1 MNQELIRQLSVI
13 TEEEQEILAGGDI
26 DRSRYMEGEGLTV
39 DSRKMLDAGKLIQIR
54 PHTRFVHFPRHR
66 HNYIEVIYMCRG
78 ETRHLIDGRSIVLKE
93 GELLF
98 LNQNAQQE
106 ILPAGE
112 GDVAVNFIILPEFFD
127 VAFKML
133 GEGENLLRDFLIGCL
148 CESGRYDNYL
158 HFHVADVLPVQ
169 NLVEN
174 MIWTIL
180 NDQPDKQTINQTTM
194 GLLFMQLT
202 YCTERLETAGQSFE
216 QNLVLQVLRYIDG
229 NYRDGQLKTLSDMLG
244 FDVYWMSRMI
254 KKLTGRNYK
263 DLLQIKRLN
272 QAAYL
277 LLNTRASVADIS
289 IAVGYDNTSYF
300 HRIFRS
306 YYGLSPKEYRRAN
319 KEGVQGA

>member
-1 MNQELIRQLSVI
+1 MHQELIRRLSVI
-13 TEEEQEILAGGDI
+13 TEEEREILAGRGI
-26 DRSRYMEGEGLTV
+26 DRSRYTEGEGLTI

-66 HNYIEVIYMCRG
+66 HNYIEVIYMCKG
-78 ETRHLIDGRSIVLKE
+78 ETRHRIDGRPIVLKE

-98 LNQNAQQE
+98 LNQNAWQE

-112 GDVAVNFIILPEFFD
+112 EDVAVNFIILPEFFD
-127 VAFKML
+127 VAFTML
-133 GEGENLLRDFLIGCL
+133 GEGENLLRDFLIGYL
-148 CESGRYDNYL
+148 CGSGRYDNYL

-180 NDQPDKQTINQTTM
+180 NDQPDKRTINQTTM

-202 YCTERLETAGQSFE
+202 YYTERLETAGQSFE

-229 NYRDGQLKTLSDMLG
+229 NYRDGQLRTLADMLG
-244 FDVYWMSRMI
+244 YDVYWLSRTI
-254 KKLTGRNYK
+254 RKLTGRNFK
-263 DLLQIKRLN
+263 ELLQIKKLN

-277 LLNTRASVADIS
+277 LLNTRVPVAEIS

-300 HRIFRS
+300 HRIFRA
-306 YYGLSPKEYRRAN
+306 YYGQSPGEYRRAN
-319 KEGVQGA
+319 K

>member
-1 MNQELIRQLSVI
+1 MIEIVPVI
-13 TEEEQEILAGGDI
+13 
-26 DRSRYMEGEGLTV
+26 V
-39 DSRKMLDAGKLIQIR
+39 DHEFAY
-54 PHTRFVHFPRHR
+54 
-66 HNYIEVIYMCRG
+66 NIY
-78 ETRHLIDGRSIVLKE
+78 
-93 GELLF
+93 
-98 LNQNAQQE
+98 
-106 ILPAGE
+106 
-112 GDVAVNFIILPEFFD
+112 
-127 VAFKML
+127 
-133 GEGENLLRDFLIGCL
+133 
-148 CESGRYDNYL
+148 
-158 HFHVADVLPVQ
+158 
-169 NLVEN
+169 
-174 MIWTIL
+174 
-180 NDQPDKQTINQTTM
+180 QTTM

-216 QNLVLQVLRYIDG
+216 QNLVLQVLRYIDE

-319 KEGVQGA
+319 KEGAQGA

>member
-1 MNQELIRQLSVI
+1 MNQELLRQLSVI
-13 TEEEQEILAGGDI
+13 TEEEQEILGGRGEI
-26 DRSRYMEGEGLTV
+26 DRSRYTQGKGMVV
-39 DSRKMLDAGKLIQIR
+39 DCRKMLEAGKLIQIR
-54 PHTRFVHFPRHR
+54 PHTRFIHFPRHR
-66 HNYIEVIYMCRG
+66 HNYIEVIYMCKGQTTHR
-78 ETRHLIDGRSIVLKE
+78 IDGREIVLKE

-106 ILPAGE
+106 ILPADRE
-112 GDVAVNFIILPEFFD
+112 DVAVNFIILPEFFD
-127 VAFKML
+127 VTFKML
-133 GEGENLLRDFLIGCL
+133 GKGENLLRDFLVGCL
-148 CESGRYDNYL
+148 CEGGRYDNYL

-180 NDQPDKQTINQTTM
+180 HDQPDKQTINQTTM

-202 YCTERLETAGQSFE
+202 YCTDRLETAGQSFE

-229 NYRDGQLKTLSDMLG
+229 NYRDGQLKTLAEMLG
-244 FDVYWMSRMI
+244 YDVYWLSRMI

-263 DLLQIKRLN
+263 ELLQSKRLN

-277 LLNTRASVADIS
+277 LQNTKAAVAEIS

-306 YYGLSPKEYRRAN
+306 YYGLSPKEYRKSGQSAT
-319 KEGVQGA
+319 

>member
-13 TEEEQEILAGGDI
+13 TEEEQEILAGRGI
-26 DRSRYMEGEGLTV
+26 DKSRYTEGEGLIV

-54 PHTRFVHFPRHR
+54 PHTRFVRFPRHR

-78 ETRHLIDGRSIVLKE
+78 ETSHLIDGRSIVLKE

-112 GDVAVNFIILPEFFD
+112 NDVAVNFIILPEFFD

-133 GEGENLLRDFLIGCL
+133 GEGENLLRDFLVGCL

-180 NDQPDKQTINQTTM
+180 NDQPEKQTINQTTM

-229 NYRDGQLKTLSDMLG
+229 NYRDGQLNTLADMLG
-244 FDVYWMSRMI
+244 FDVYWLSRMI

-289 IAVGYDNTSYF
+289 VAVGYDNTSYF
-300 HRIFRS
+300 HRIFKEQFGMTPRA
-306 YYGLSPKEYRRAN
+306 YRLSHS
-319 KEGVQGA
+319 